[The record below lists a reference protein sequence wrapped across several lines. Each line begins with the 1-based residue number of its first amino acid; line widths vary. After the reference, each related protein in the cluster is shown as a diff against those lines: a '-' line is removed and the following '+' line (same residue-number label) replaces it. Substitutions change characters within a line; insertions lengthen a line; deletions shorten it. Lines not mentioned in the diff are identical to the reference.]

1 MADKMVN
8 ELGLNFFSPNIIT
21 KESIGI
27 FMWKL
32 NKFHDKGMQSVGDK
46 ENEKVI
52 QNQLKSFID
61 GSLVH
66 PCILSTF
73 LLYN

>member
-1 MADKMVN
+1 M
-8 ELGLNFFSPNIIT
+8 
-21 KESIGI
+21 
-27 FMWKL
+27 
-32 NKFHDKGMQSVGDK
+32 GMQSVGDK

-66 PCILSTF
+66 PYTLNTF
-73 LLYN
+73 PLYN